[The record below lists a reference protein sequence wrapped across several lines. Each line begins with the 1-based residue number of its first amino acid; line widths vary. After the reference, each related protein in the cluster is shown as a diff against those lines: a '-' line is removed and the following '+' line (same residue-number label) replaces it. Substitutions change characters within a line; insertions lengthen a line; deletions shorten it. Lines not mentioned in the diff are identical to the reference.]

1 MPNTR
6 DLLKYINSYNK
17 KEFTTTEL
25 ADYMLKIGVIR
36 KRYFHSERSRL
47 YLRLRNLSIYGFVA
61 KKKVNKRMIHWAL
74 NSRT

>member
-25 ADYMLKIGVIR
+25 ADYLLKIGVIR
-36 KRYFHSERSRL
+36 KEYYHSERSRI
-47 YLRLRNLSIYGFVA
+47 YYRLKNLSLYGFLL
-61 KKKVNKRMIHWAL
+61 KKKINKRVVYWIL
-74 NSRT
+74 N